1 MVILVISDYYSIS
14 FLCHMTFLPLK
25 YKLEEVKE
33 IIERFCD
40 TVFSLWIEK
49 KSSRF

>member
-1 MVILVISDYYSIS
+1 
-14 FLCHMTFLPLK
+14 MTFLPLKYKLEEVPLK

-40 TVFSLWIEK
+40 TVFSLWMEEK
-49 KSSRF
+49 II